1 MVLNVVTFPVD
12 LTKQMLNKSVKERN
26 VFHDLFDNKGCWK
39 SILIKNL
46 HHCAAWSIFTV
57 LSRLMNLHKSL
68 QTLPNF
74 TALKTTHSVVILFPM
89 L

>member
-1 MVLNVVTFPVD
+1 MVVNVVTFPVD
-12 LTKQMLNKSVKERN
+12 LTKQMLNKSERN
-26 VFHDLFDNKGCWK
+26 IFHDLFDNKGCWK